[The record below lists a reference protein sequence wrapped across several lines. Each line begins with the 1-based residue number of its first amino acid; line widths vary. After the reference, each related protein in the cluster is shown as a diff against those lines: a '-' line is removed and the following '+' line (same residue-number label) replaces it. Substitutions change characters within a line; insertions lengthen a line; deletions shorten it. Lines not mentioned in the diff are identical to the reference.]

1 MKQTTLIAIILIL
14 IGLFVSGC
22 STVETPP
29 SPISGTHAISGIQE
43 LALNQQDLQQLGLTS
58 DLDEADLQ
66 QLGITGNGTNCRTD
80 EAYTNVVDS
89 SPSQYSICVYNIGS
103 LNDTQVIIE
112 LTKFTNYEALNG
124 TYQYD
129 SLHLYSVQS
138 LISENDY
145 GDQSRFRLN
154 NENDYGGQYNEP
166 GVYYYHLWICKDL
179 YLIHIT
185 SGGRSREAD
194 GYVAKIGRQIL
205 SKMP

>member
-1 MKQTTLIAIILIL
+1 MKLNTILAVLLLFIGISIA
-14 IGLFVSGC
+14 GC
-22 STVETPP
+22 STLETPP
-29 SPISGTHAISGIQE
+29 VPTSAADAISGIQE
-43 LALNQQDLQQLGLTS
+43 LTLNQQDLQQLGLTS
-58 DLDEADLQ
+58 DLNEQDLQ

-80 EAYTNVVDS
+80 EAYTNIADS
-89 SPSQYSICVYNIGS
+89 SIGQYSICVYNIGS

-124 TYQYD
+124 SYQYD
-129 SLHLYSVQS
+129 SLHLFSVQS
-138 LISENDY
+138 LISENDF

-154 NENDYGGQYNEP
+154 NENDYGGQYNDP
-166 GVYYYHLWICKDL
+166 NVYYYHLWICKDM

-185 SGGRSREAD
+185 SGGSSREAE